1 MRGSVGSCNWQ
12 VAGRLARSGAARV
25 ERGGRTGEAGERGG
39 AQEHGA
45 HGGRGVSGGRMGR
58 LVSRSLSIGAR
69 RKSWDLRTASRTNG
83 GAIENFEAFY
93 KRGPFRELDL
103 CRVSSWNW
111 TLSPESAPRKLGET
125 RIRDGTP
132 VNPRFLAVFRG
143 FLSYSLGSPF
153 AAAAVNSHRRLLNNK
168 VVTNRER
175 EFLKSRFQLPTLN
188 WHAQLEDPHAPCAHS
203 PRERHCLQV
212 TKPAARPKQR
222 RGRGRAC
229 AGRSPATAAARH
241 ARPRDGRVY
250 RRGGAPPP
258 RPPSGA
264 LRLRAA
270 KRAFWRASAGARLQ
284 GSERPRPAACRRA
297 WRMPSRPRRK
307 RRPAAAAAE

>member
-1 MRGSVGSCNWQ
+1 MSRARGAGRAMRGSVGSCNWQ

-45 HGGRGVSGGRMGR
+45 HGGRCVRWTDGQACVAVS
-58 LVSRSLSIGAR
+58 IDR
-69 RKSWDLRTASRTNG
+69 RPTQVLGLADRKPHEWRR
-83 GAIENFEAFY
+83 IENFEAFY

-153 AAAAVNSHRRLLNNK
+153 AAAAVNSHRRLLNK
-168 VVTNRER
+168 VVTNRENSNR
-175 EFLKSRFQLPTLN
+175 ENS
-188 WHAQLEDPHAPCAHS
+188 
-203 PRERHCLQV
+203 
-212 TKPAARPKQR
+212 
-222 RGRGRAC
+222 
-229 AGRSPATAAARH
+229 
-241 ARPRDGRVY
+241 
-250 RRGGAPPP
+250 
-258 RPPSGA
+258 
-264 LRLRAA
+264 
-270 KRAFWRASAGARLQ
+270 
-284 GSERPRPAACRRA
+284 
-297 WRMPSRPRRK
+297 
-307 RRPAAAAAE
+307 